1 MNNDDI
7 GALFGLI
14 LIIIW
19 ILALIVLIL
28 SIFPTPES
36 PKFSVID
43 TYKECSVVKFIPPE
57 DAKSHYFLDCSSK

>member
-28 SIFPTPES
+28 SIFPTPET
-36 PKFSVID
+36 PKFEIVD
-43 TYKECSVVKFIPPE
+43 KYGQCDVVRYTPYTSSKYF
-57 DAKSHYFLDCSSK
+57 YFLDCSK